1 MWCKITGQLSHNN
14 PRLRLYLSPNYFHR
28 RETKPAE
35 KNINFKSFT
44 FSSLSL
50 YMEEKITRFVE
61 SSNSDT
67 KKLI

>member
-35 KNINFKSFT
+35 KKNNFKSFT
-44 FSSLSL
+44 FYL
-50 YMEEKITRFVE
+50 YHFTW
-61 SSNSDT
+61 
-67 KKLI
+67 KKKELVLWSPVIVTLKS

>member
-35 KNINFKSFT
+35 KKIISRVSLFYLYHFTWKKKELVLWSPVIVTLKS
-44 FSSLSL
+44 
-50 YMEEKITRFVE
+50 
-61 SSNSDT
+61 
-67 KKLI
+67 